1 MGWTRKRTIVL
12 SSKQEALLTEIIKAH
27 TSMQVHRVR
36 AQIIFLAA
44 QGYSQRKTVVELSTT
59 HETVNYWKTRWHDSY
74 TIALAYDEEL
84 TGSAYRKAIL
94 QLLSDKPRPGC
105 PGKFTAEQICQIM
118 NVACETPEESGLPLS
133 HWTLSELASE
143 LVRRKIVD
151 SISRS
156 QLCVFLKSGRDKAPQ
171 NKGMDSY
178 TNRR

>member
-1 MGWTRKRTIVL
+1 M
-12 SSKQEALLTEIIKAH
+12 
-27 TSMQVHRVR
+27 
-36 AQIIFLAA
+36 
-44 QGYSQRKTVVELSTT
+44 
-59 HETVNYWKTRWHDSY
+59 
-74 TIALAYDEEL
+74 AYDEEL

-118 NVACETPEESGLPLS
+118 NVACESPEESGLPLS